1 MTEMASPQTEDGY
14 TRIANELLQALAFVN
29 ISGAEMQA
37 FLVVLRKTYGFNKKE
52 DAISLS
58 QFCLATGM
66 KKPNVCRALSK
77 LIKKNMIIRID
88 NKPPTRYR
96 IQKDYTKWT
105 PLSKQ
110 IMLSKQITSVI
121 QIDNKSLSKQIPTKE
136 SKDTKETIT
145 KEKGLLPEW
154 IPQEEFEEYRKM
166 RIRNKK
172 PMTDRAVELAI
183 LKLESLKEKGHDPK
197 KVLEQSTFNSWQGL
211 FPLKPEEKKPYDPK
225 AWVEKGD

>member
-110 IMLSKQITSVI
+110 IMLSKQIKSFI

-136 SKDTKETIT
+136 INTKETIT
-145 KEKGLLPEW
+145 KEKDPLPEW

-172 PMTDRAVELAI
+172 PMTDRAVELAVK
-183 LKLESLKEKGHDPK
+183 KLEKLKAAGHDPK
-197 KVLEQSTFNSWQGL
+197 EVLEQSTFNSWQGL